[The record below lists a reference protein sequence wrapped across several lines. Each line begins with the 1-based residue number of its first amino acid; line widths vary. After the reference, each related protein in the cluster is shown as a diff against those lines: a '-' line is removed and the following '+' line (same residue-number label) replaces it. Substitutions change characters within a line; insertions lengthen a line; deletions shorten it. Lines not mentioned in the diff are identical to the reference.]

1 MNISGLVVKTAPE
14 HIEQVMETLKTSGL
28 CEIHFHD
35 QTGKIIVTV
44 EGADT
49 NEGVRKMRDIMNLPH
64 VLCADLAF
72 SCSEDE
78 MEGNP
83 GRLERIRDA
92 VPDALE
98 SLSAD
103 AL

>member
-1 MNISGLVVKTAPE
+1 MNISGVVVKTTPE
-14 HIEQVMETLKTSGL
+14 HLDQVMDDLKASGL

-35 QTGKIIVTV
+35 ETGLIIVTV
-44 EGADT
+44 EG
-49 NEGVRKMRDIMNLPH
+49 EGSGEEVKKMREIMDLPH
-64 VLCADLAF
+64 VLCADLAY

-83 GRLERIRDA
+83 GRLERVRDA
-92 VPDALE
+92 VPDALK

-103 AL
+103 